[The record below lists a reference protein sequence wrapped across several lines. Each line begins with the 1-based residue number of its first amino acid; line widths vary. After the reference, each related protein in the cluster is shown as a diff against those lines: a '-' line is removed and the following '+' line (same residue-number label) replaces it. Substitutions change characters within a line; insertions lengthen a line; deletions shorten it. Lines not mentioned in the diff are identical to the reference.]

1 MGVDATVEAV
11 GATAFAIF
19 VVITDAVFCL
29 PWPITSS
36 LS

>member
-1 MGVDATVEAV
+1 MGIDATVEPV

-19 VVITDAVFCL
+19 VDITGAVFFFS
-29 PWPITSS
+29 WPITPS